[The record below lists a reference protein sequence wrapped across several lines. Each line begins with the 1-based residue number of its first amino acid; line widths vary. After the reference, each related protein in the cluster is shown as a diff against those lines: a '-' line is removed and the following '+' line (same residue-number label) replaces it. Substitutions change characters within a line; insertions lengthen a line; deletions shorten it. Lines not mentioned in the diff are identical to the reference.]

1 MHPKT
6 DNIEIMFYNKAE
18 TKAIKKS
25 LNNFFIG
32 ITVGWKHHWKLVS
45 LSLTVLTYYI
55 TSVIKQILNMVD
67 YMSIL
72 LIVQKTKKTV
82 NKSCEKQ
89 W

>member
-32 ITVGWKHHWKLVS
+32 ITVGWKHH
-45 LSLTVLTYYI
+45 
-55 TSVIKQILNMVD
+55 
-67 YMSIL
+67 
-72 LIVQKTKKTV
+72 
-82 NKSCEKQ
+82 
-89 W
+89 